1 MKRESVERGELKNPT
16 RFADS
21 LCRSMC
27 RKIVPML
34 QALLLRC
41 AAKALRDNEPSGSHP
56 RFHAKKKQ
64 PWRAAF
70 LRKDRDSFFA
80 ALRKR
85 YAITN
90 PRVLIPAFTQKKAT
104 LASCFFAE
112 RQGFFLRCAAKA
124 LRDNEPSGSHPCFHA
139 KKATLA
145 GCFFAERQVPFLTRL
160 SR

>member
-56 RFHAKKKQ
+56 CFHAKK
-64 PWRAAF
+64 ATLTGCF

-90 PRVLIPAFTQKKAT
+90 PRVLIPAFTQKKQPWRAAF
-104 LASCFFAE
+104 LRKDRDSFFAAL
-112 RQGFFLRCAAKA
+112 RKRCAITNPRVLIPAFTQKKQPWRAAFLRKD
-124 LRDNEPSGSHPCFHA
+124 RDSNPGYP
-139 KKATLA
+139 
-145 GCFFAERQVPFLTRL
+145 
-160 SR
+160 